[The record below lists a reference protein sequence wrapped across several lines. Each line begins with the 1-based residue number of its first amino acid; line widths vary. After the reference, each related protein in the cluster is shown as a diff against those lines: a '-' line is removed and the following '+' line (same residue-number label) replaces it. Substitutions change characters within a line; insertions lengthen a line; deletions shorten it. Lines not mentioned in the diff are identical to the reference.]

1 MKESVLHRLVEADY
15 GVVEVGVARVEITP
29 FVWKSRT
36 VPCPCRGSNPRLAGR
51 PLILGHRR
59 GRRGG
64 GGSVPTRG
72 GAAVGAGG
80 VAGLQHEVRARRRL
94 GREDGGVVQ
103 DNEAAIEE
111 FAQLDPTAGIGAV
124 VGPRGD
130 LDPARPEVNGIVA
143 GYLARVTAAQQ
154 EGEIARGGP
163 PGARRGRR

>member
-1 MKESVLHRLVEADY
+1 MKMSSPD
-15 GVVEVGVARVEITP
+15 RVES
-29 FVWKSRT
+29 SRL
-36 VPCPCRGSNPRLAGR
+36 PGEGAAPGMLGAGAGR
-51 PLILGHRR
+51 PAVRGRGSPPGPAGRPVILGHRR
-59 GRRGG
+59 GRG

-111 FAQLDPTAGIGAV
+111 VAQLDPTAGIGAV

-143 GYLARVTAAQQ
+143 GYLARDRKSTRLNSSHSS
-154 EGEIARGGP
+154 I
-163 PGARRGRR
+163 